1 MLALL
6 TLILAKLQEISV
18 QVEDL
23 RSRVSSLE
31 DQVTSNSKI
40 VEGLSALF
48 RLPDAVAVHF
58 VVDTG
63 TEILEFKGNETM
75 ILKAGQS
82 VVVAL
87 KNPVDRF
94 GNPAGYDETVAPKWA
109 TSAPTVCTVTP
120 KAGGLSAVVQSVG
133 ITGTAQISCVI
144 DAKPGAE
151 VKEIVGILD
160 TEVKAGEAVMVAL
173 EAGIPQDPPT
183 V

>member
-1 MLALL
+1 MIALL
-6 TLILAKLQEISV
+6 TLILAKVQEISA
-18 QVEDL
+18 QVEEL

-31 DQVTSNSKI
+31 DQVASNTKI
-40 VEGLSALF
+40 VEGLSALL

-82 VVVAL
+82 VAVAL
-87 KNPVDRF
+87 KPVDRF
-94 GNPAGYDETVAPKWA
+94 GNPAGYDETVPPKWA
-109 TSAPTVCTVTP
+109 SSAPDVCTVTP
-120 KAGGLSAVVQSVG
+120 NAGNLSAAVQSVG
-133 ITGTAQISCVI
+133 KMGTAQISCVI

-151 VKEIVGILD
+151 VKEIVGVLD
-160 TEVKAGEAVMVAL
+160 IEVKAGEAVMVTL